1 MSYGFTVEI
10 TGAYALFCRPEL
22 KVERVS
28 YDVITP
34 SASRGILEAVMWRP
48 AIRYKIDEIAVCAP
62 IYYENIRR
70 NEVNSKI
77 PYKLPQTAARDLEN
91 GSLYLAAGNDR
102 AQRAAR
108 VLRKV
113 HYLVTAHF
121 EMTDKA
127 GERDNE
133 GKFAEMIT
141 RRLRNG
147 QNFHTPYLGA
157 REFPATVRLVEDGE
171 SRPMPIDESRNLGLM
186 LYDIDYVTQSDKAGV
201 EWVEEFVP
209 LFFWA
214 EMCNGVVN
222 LRDVEVLR

>member
-1 MSYGFTVEI
+1 MSFGFTVEI
-10 TGAYALFCRPEL
+10 TGSYALFCRPEL

-34 SASRGILEAVMWRP
+34 SAARGILEAVMWRP
-48 AIRYKIDEIAVCAP
+48 AIKYKIDEIAICTP
-62 IYYENIRR
+62 IRYENIRR

-77 PYKLPQTAARDLEN
+77 PYKRPQTAARDLEN
-91 GSLYLAAGNDR
+91 GSLYIAAGNDR

-108 VLRKV
+108 VLRHV

-127 GERDNE
+127 GELDNE
-133 GKFAEMIT
+133 GKFAEMIK
-141 RRLRNG
+141 RRLKNG

-157 REFPATVRLVEDGE
+157 REFPATVRLVEEGDTRPTPINE
-171 SRPMPIDESRNLGLM
+171 SRSMGLM
-186 LYDIDYVTQSDKAGV
+186 LYDIDYVKEQDKDGT
-201 EWVEEFVP
+201 EWVKMFVP
-209 LFFWA
+209 LYFRA
-214 EMCNGVVN
+214 EMRNGVFD

>member
-10 TGAYALFCRPEL
+10 IGLYALFCRPEL

-34 SASRGILEAVMWRP
+34 SAVRGILEAVMWRP
-48 AIRYKIDEIAVCAP
+48 AIKYKIDEIAVCAP
-62 IYYENIRR
+62 IRYENIRR

-77 PYKLPQTAARDLEN
+77 PYKLPQTAARNLEN

-108 VLRKV
+108 VLRNV

-121 EMTDKA
+121 EMTNKA
-127 GERDNE
+127 GEGDNE

-147 QNFHTPYLGA
+147 QNFHAPYLGV
-157 REFPATVRLVEDGE
+157 REFPAKVRLVEEEDPRPTPINE
-171 SRPMPIDESRNLGLM
+171 SRSLGLM
-186 LYDIDYVTQSDKAGV
+186 LYDIDYVKERDKDGA
-201 EWVEEFVP
+201 EWVKTFIP
-209 LFFWA
+209 LYFWA
-214 EMCNGVVN
+214 EMSNGVID
-222 LRDVEVLR
+222 LRDVEVLQ

>member
-1 MSYGFTVEI
+1 MSFGFTVEI
-10 TGAYALFCRPEL
+10 TGLYALFCRPEL

-34 SASRGILEAVMWRP
+34 SAARGILEAVMWRP
-48 AIRYKIDEIAVCAP
+48 AIKYKIDEIAVCEP
-62 IYYENIRR
+62 IRYENIRR

-91 GSLYLAAGNDR
+91 GELYLAAGNDR

-108 VLRKV
+108 ILRNV

-127 GERDNE
+127 GERDKE
-133 GKFAEMIT
+133 GKFAEMIK

-157 REFPATVRLVEDGE
+157 REFPATVRLIEEGGP
-171 SRPMPIDESRNLGLM
+171 RPEPIDESRSLGLM
-186 LYDIDYVTQSDKAGV
+186 LYDIDYVTQRDKDGA
-201 EWVEEFVP
+201 EWVKEFVP

-214 EMCNGVVN
+214 EMCNGIID